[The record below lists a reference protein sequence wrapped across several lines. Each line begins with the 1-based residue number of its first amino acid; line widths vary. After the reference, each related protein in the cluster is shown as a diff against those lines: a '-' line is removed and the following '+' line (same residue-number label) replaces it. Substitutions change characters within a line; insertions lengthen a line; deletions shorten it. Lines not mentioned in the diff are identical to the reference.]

1 MCLTNEE
8 CIYILCQ
15 YKNFKLAYEFY
26 ATNNDI
32 ADDISCMLMDYEIG
46 QDYYDAKK
54 SIEICL
60 DSIKRGLD
68 YIATFNPEYKLLLE
82 KRYCNSQSVLSIS
95 HSLCFKSE
103 ASIYANTQKA
113 KMYFSRGLNI
123 LLQQNFVLS
132 KVASK
137 EFDVRKLAKYP
148 KIIKALVDYYGYE
161 NYGIKCITKKQLPN
175 KSEYDKHI
183 NSMMTVLLGTGALM
197 MKNMYIQ
204 LIENTDICEGEDMN
218 SVEYMILDIIDNY
231 RVLPKK
237 SIYEMASSVIKDR
250 MKFNSIINKLVRSK
264 RIYIHVDND
273 DVTCYSR
280 NFNPHNDN
288 IVYDNE
294 AKIINK
300 CFLVLARL
308 TQLYKVRY
316 HKLSHYPST
325 IKLIIEDESSE
336 EHMFEIIYLPYSENA
351 ELVKRMGFFFE
362 REYDEKYNVK
372 RFAICENKWMIY
384 NEASKIMEYIPN
396 ICSFVF
402 MPYDSSKSALF
413 YNPEEL
419 VEQESCKDNE

>member
-26 ATNNDI
+26 ATNDDI

-161 NYGIKCITKKQLPN
+161 
-175 KSEYDKHI
+175 

-325 IKLIIEDESSE
+325 IKLIIEDENSE

-372 RFAICENKWMIY
+372 RFAICENKWMLY

>member
-161 NYGIKCITKKQLPN
+161 NYGIKGIKKKQLPN
-175 KSEYDKHI
+175 KS
-183 NSMMTVLLGTGALM
+183 
-197 MKNMYIQ
+197 
-204 LIENTDICEGEDMN
+204 
-218 SVEYMILDIIDNY
+218 
-231 RVLPKK
+231 
-237 SIYEMASSVIKDR
+237 
-250 MKFNSIINKLVRSK
+250 
-264 RIYIHVDND
+264 
-273 DVTCYSR
+273 
-280 NFNPHNDN
+280 
-288 IVYDNE
+288 
-294 AKIINK
+294 
-300 CFLVLARL
+300 
-308 TQLYKVRY
+308 
-316 HKLSHYPST
+316 
-325 IKLIIEDESSE
+325 
-336 EHMFEIIYLPYSENA
+336 
-351 ELVKRMGFFFE
+351 
-362 REYDEKYNVK
+362 
-372 RFAICENKWMIY
+372 
-384 NEASKIMEYIPN
+384 
-396 ICSFVF
+396 
-402 MPYDSSKSALF
+402 
-413 YNPEEL
+413 
-419 VEQESCKDNE
+419 

>member
-26 ATNNDI
+26 ATNDDI

-237 SIYEMASSVIKDR
+237 SIYE
-250 MKFNSIINKLVRSK
+250 
-264 RIYIHVDND
+264 
-273 DVTCYSR
+273 
-280 NFNPHNDN
+280 N

-325 IKLIIEDESSE
+325 IKLIIEDENSE

-372 RFAICENKWMIY
+372 RFAICENKWMLY

>member
-26 ATNNDI
+26 ATNDDI

-288 IVYDNE
+288 IVYDN
-294 AKIINK
+294 
-300 CFLVLARL
+300 CL
-308 TQLYKVRY
+308 LYT
-316 HKLSHYPST
+316 SPSPR
-325 IKLIIEDESSE
+325 D
-336 EHMFEIIYLPYSENA
+336 
-351 ELVKRMGFFFE
+351 
-362 REYDEKYNVK
+362 
-372 RFAICENKWMIY
+372 
-384 NEASKIMEYIPN
+384 
-396 ICSFVF
+396 
-402 MPYDSSKSALF
+402 
-413 YNPEEL
+413 
-419 VEQESCKDNE
+419 

>member
-1 MCLTNEE
+1 M
-8 CIYILCQ
+8 
-15 YKNFKLAYEFY
+15 
-26 ATNNDI
+26 
-32 ADDISCMLMDYEIG
+32 
-46 QDYYDAKK
+46 
-54 SIEICL
+54 
-60 DSIKRGLD
+60 
-68 YIATFNPEYKLLLE
+68 
-82 KRYCNSQSVLSIS
+82 
-95 HSLCFKSE
+95 
-103 ASIYANTQKA
+103 
-113 KMYFSRGLNI
+113 
-123 LLQQNFVLS
+123 
-132 KVASK
+132 
-137 EFDVRKLAKYP
+137 
-148 KIIKALVDYYGYE
+148 
-161 NYGIKCITKKQLPN
+161 PN

-325 IKLIIEDESSE
+325 IKLIIEDENSD

-372 RFAICENKWMIY
+372 RFAICENKWMLY

>member
-26 ATNNDI
+26 ATNDDI

-197 MKNMYIQ
+197 MKNTYIQ

-325 IKLIIEDESSE
+325 IKLIIEDENSE

-372 RFAICENKWMIY
+372 RFAICENKWMLY